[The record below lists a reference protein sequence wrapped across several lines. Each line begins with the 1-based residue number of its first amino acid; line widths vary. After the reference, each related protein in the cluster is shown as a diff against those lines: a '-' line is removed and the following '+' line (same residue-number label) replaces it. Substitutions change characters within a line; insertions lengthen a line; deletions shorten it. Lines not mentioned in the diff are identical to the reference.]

1 VLQKGKYMN
10 LEDLF
15 EKARLSLGATK
26 EERLRKSRAR
36 TILLNR
42 ILAKQFKDQE
52 VTEELLNKKCNI

>member
-1 VLQKGKYMN
+1 MS

-15 EKARLSLGATK
+15 EKARLGLGATK

-52 VTEELLNKKCNI
+52 VTEELLNEKCTL